1 MFLIRTTILFVIYID
16 PHAFTYMS
24 SHGIKYRKNL
34 SDTEHAEDVPLE
46 TDLSKIIIPHAVF
59 LHRSSNRTND
69 SRFLPLSKRDPLFKA
84 LMRIEFES
92 ACREYLSNKN

>member
-1 MFLIRTTILFVIYID
+1 
-16 PHAFTYMS
+16 MS

-46 TDLSKIIIPHAVF
+46 TDLSKIIIPHSKF
-59 LHRSSNRTND
+59 LHKTRNGSDD
-69 SRFLPLSKRDPLFKA
+69 SRSLPLSKRDPLFKA